1 LGNDTAV
8 LKKINSKPIVWSC
21 LLYLLGLVFLFFY
34 LHPKVAAYIESNQ
47 IPVPQVSL
55 LPILGYFLGVVILL
69 GIILF
74 FIPVSKIKFLLRIL
88 FGVLYAWGLV
98 VILGLALPGAVA
110 IAIGVAIA
118 LLWLF
123 LPLVWLQNLLLLFT
137 LVSVGAIFGTLLPP
151 WTLVWLLLAISVYD
165 IVAVSLGYMMWL
177 AKKLSESDTL
187 PAFILPQNFRDW
199 NLNLKGDS
207 IRRLFESENA
217 ERDFSLLGGGDIGF
231 PLIFVASVIS
241 FWGLSAALV
250 VAGASLIGLIFAFLL
265 QIFLMKGKPLPALP
279 PICFITILGFLLV
292 YFTR

>member
-1 LGNDTAV
+1 MGNDTAV